1 MVIIL
6 SLSLQNPSSL
16 KKQQIFGYLIFDL
29 INTCVP
35 RPLSTP
41 RLQIFLFQ
49 INATKYGCLLGKDP
63 PDHFWSTSLFFS
75 ACPHFLPQLFSS
87 LLLNYTV
94 RTESSRS
101 GTPKGHPNPI
111 STVVPSHLLLMLPWL
126 EATYIII
133 RILYLRENSG
143 THCIV
148 FGGVWWGCGCE

>member
-1 MVIIL
+1 M
-6 SLSLQNPSSL
+6 
-16 KKQQIFGYLIFDL
+16 

-49 INATKYGCLLGKDP
+49 INATKYGCLLGKGP

-111 STVVPSHLLLMLPWL
+111 SSVVPSHLLLMLPWL